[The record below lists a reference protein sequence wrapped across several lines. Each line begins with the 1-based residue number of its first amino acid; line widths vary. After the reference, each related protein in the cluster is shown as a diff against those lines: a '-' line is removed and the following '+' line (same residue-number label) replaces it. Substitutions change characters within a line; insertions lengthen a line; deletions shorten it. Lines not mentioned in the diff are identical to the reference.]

1 MLRVYLCLVA
11 FFGVLCLP
19 FAVRFWLGSTDA
31 EPPRARSTDAA
42 LTLRIITPHNQDIR
56 RVFEPAF
63 SDWHRKHHGQAVDIT
78 YMSPG
83 GTNEIV
89 RYLTDVYGSYR
100 DSSGNLLPEEQVNSG
115 IELVWGGG
123 DYVFD
128 RIFKPLLK
136 PLTVSKELIAAA
148 FPRTDLAG
156 VPLLDIEPGAAS
168 PKWVGIVLSSFGI
181 VHAPEFYDVL
191 GLPAPESWHDLA
203 RPELSGLL
211 ALADPTKSG
220 SAAFIYM
227 MVLQR
232 AMASAEQAWLAD
244 NPDLASTAAGDLEQ
258 VAAYSEALGAGWK
271 AGMRT
276 LLLMAANARYFTD
289 SGSRP
294 CADVG
299 DAESAAGVAID
310 FFARVF
316 QEQIGKGRITY
327 HAPRGATAVTP
338 DPIGVLY
345 GTRGE
350 REVLANRFI
359 EFLLSP
365 EAQRLWN
372 LEGGRSPY
380 VARSLR
386 RMPVRRDVYANRAGW
401 ADDDNP
407 FEAAA
412 GFNMRQR
419 WMRQLGRLIPIWAA
433 SWIDTKPSLDRAYHA
448 VLRVSDRE
456 RRERL
461 LFDLSDLPV
470 RLEDVA
476 PRAVPEPKEREETD
490 PRLRAARERMG
501 WAARFR
507 RHYADVLARAEA
519 SG

>member
-1 MLRVYLCLVA
+1 MLRVYVCLAA
-11 FFGVLCLP
+11 FIGVLCLP
-19 FAVRFWLGSTDA
+19 FAVRFWLGNAGAGDPV
-31 EPPRARSTDAA
+31 ERSTDGA

-63 SDWHRKHHGQAVDIT
+63 SDWHRKRFGQAVDIT

-100 DSSGNLLPEEQVNSG
+100 DSSGRLLPEHQVDSG
-115 IELVWGGG
+115 IEIVWGGG

-128 RIFKPLLK
+128 RVFKPLLK
-136 PLTVSKELIAAA
+136 PLTLSRELLDAA

-181 VHAPEFYDVL
+181 IHAPEFYEVL

-232 AMASAEQAWLAD
+232 AMASAEQVWLLD
-244 NPDLASTAAGDLEQ
+244 NPGLASTAAVDLEQ
-258 VAAYSEALGAGWK
+258 LPAYRQALGAGWK
-271 AGMRT
+271 SGMRT

-310 FFARVF
+310 FYARVF
-316 QEQIGKGRITY
+316 QEQIGKERITY
-327 HAPRGATAVTP
+327 LAPRGATAVTP

-350 REVLANRFI
+350 REVLANRFV

-372 LEGGRSPY
+372 VQGGASPY

-386 RMPVRRDVYANRAGW
+386 RMPVRRDVYADRSGW

-412 GFNMRQR
+412 GFNMRQA

-433 SWIDTKPSLDRAYHA
+433 SWIDTKPSLDRAYNA
-448 VLRVSDRE
+448 ILRVADRE
-456 RRERL
+456 RRETL
-461 LFDLSDLPV
+461 LFELSDLPV
-470 RLEDVA
+470 HLEDVTTNGA
-476 PRAVPEPKEREETD
+476 PAPEAHERVD
-490 PRLRAARERMG
+490 PRLRAARERMR

-507 RHYADVLARAEA
+507 GHYAELLARAED

>member
-1 MLRVYLCLVA
+1 MSRIYVCLAGFIV
-11 FFGVLCLP
+11 VLCLP
-19 FAVRFWLGSTDA
+19 FAVRFWLGQA
-31 EPPRARSTDAA
+31 EGRIEAEQAADGA

-63 SDWHRKHHGQAVDIT
+63 SDWHRKRFGQTVDIT

-89 RYLTDVYGSYR
+89 RYLSDIYGSYR
-100 DSSGNLLPEEQVNSG
+100 DATGRLLPEEQVNSG

-136 PLTVSKELIAAA
+136 PLTIDPQLIAAA
-148 FPRTDLAG
+148 FPSLDLAG
-156 VPLLDIEPGAAS
+156 VPLLDTEAGGGA

-181 VHAPEFYDVL
+181 IHAPEFYEIL
-191 GLPAPESWHDLA
+191 GLPPPESWNDLA

-227 MVLQR
+227 MILQR
-232 AMASAEQAWLAD
+232 AMASAEQAWLSENAG
-244 NPDLASTAAGDLEQ
+244 LASTGAAELEQ
-258 VAAYSEALGAGWK
+258 LPGYTQALAAGWK
-271 AGMRT
+271 EGMRT

-316 QEQIGKGRITY
+316 QEQIGKRRITY

-350 REVLANRFI
+350 REVLANRFV

-380 VARSLR
+380 VSRSLR
-386 RMPVRRDVYANRAGW
+386 RLPVRRDVYADRTGW
-401 ADDDNP
+401 VDDDNP

-419 WMRQLGRLIPIWAA
+419 WMRQIGRLIPVWAA
-433 SWIDTKPSLDRAYHA
+433 SWIDTKPDLNRAYHA
-448 VLRVSDRE
+448 VLRVADRE

-461 LFDLSDLPV
+461 LFELSDLPI
-470 RLEDVA
+470 RMEDVA
-476 PRAVPEPKEREETD
+476 GVKAPPASPAELD

-507 RHYADVLARAEA
+507 RHYAELRARAEV

>member
-1 MLRVYLCLVA
+1 MLRIYACLVA
-11 FFGVLCLP
+11 FVAVLCLP
-19 FAVRFWLGSTDA
+19 FAVRFWVGKADA
-31 EPPRARSTDAA
+31 GAAVERSTDGA

-63 SDWHRKHHGQAVDIT
+63 SDWHRQRFGRAVDIT
-78 YMSPG
+78 YLSPG

-100 DSSGNLLPEEQVNSG
+100 DGSGRLLPEEQVDSG

-136 PLTVSKELIAAA
+136 PLRVSRELLAAA
-148 FPRTDLAG
+148 FPKTDLAG
-156 VPLLDIEPGAAS
+156 VPLLDIEPAGAS

-181 VHAPEFYDVL
+181 VHAPVFYEVL
-191 GLPAPESWHDLA
+191 GLPAPEAWHDLA

-232 AMASAEQAWLAD
+232 AMASAEQVWLAE
-244 NPDLASTAAGDLEQ
+244 NAGLASMAAVDLERLP
-258 VAAYSEALGAGWK
+258 AYSQALGVGWK

-310 FFARVF
+310 FYARVF
-316 QEQIGKGRITY
+316 QEQIGKERITY

-350 REVLANRFI
+350 REVLANRFV

-386 RMPVRRDVYANRAGW
+386 RMPVRRDVYADRTDW

-433 SWIDTKPSLDRAYHA
+433 AWIDTKPSLDRAYGA
-448 VLRVSDRE
+448 VLRVADRE
-456 RRERL
+456 RRDRL
-461 LFDLSDLPV
+461 LFELSDLPV
-470 RLEDVA
+470 RLEDVTMNGGPA
-476 PRAVPEPKEREETD
+476 PAAGITAD
-490 PRLRAARERMG
+490 PRLSAARERMR
-501 WAARFR
+501 WAALFR
-507 RHYADVLARAEA
+507 RHYAEVLARAEQR
-519 SG
+519 G

>member
-1 MLRVYLCLVA
+1 MLRVYVCLAA
-11 FFGVLCLP
+11 FVGVLCLP
-19 FAVRFWLGSTDA
+19 FAVRFWLGHADA
-31 EPPRARSTDAA
+31 GDPVQRSTDGA

-63 SDWHRKHHGQAVDIT
+63 SDWHRKRFGRAVDIT

-100 DSSGNLLPEEQVNSG
+100 DSSGALLPEEQVDSG
-115 IELVWGGG
+115 IEVVWGGG
-123 DYVFD
+123 DYVFE

-136 PLTVSKELIAAA
+136 PLTVDRELLAAA

-156 VPLLDIEPGAAS
+156 VPLLDIESGAAS

-181 VHAPEFYDVL
+181 VHAPEFYEVL

-232 AMASAEQAWLAD
+232 AMASAEQVWLAE
-244 NPDLASTAAGDLEQ
+244 NPGLASTAAVDLEQ
-258 VAAYSEALGAGWK
+258 LPAYRHALGVGWK

-310 FFARVF
+310 FYARVF
-316 QEQIGKGRITY
+316 QEQIGKRRITY

-350 REVLANRFI
+350 REVLANRFV

-365 EAQRLWN
+365 EAQQLWN
-372 LEGGRSPY
+372 LEAGRSPY

-386 RMPVRRDVYANRAGW
+386 RMPVRRDVYADRTGW

-433 SWIDTKPSLDRAYHA
+433 SWIDTKPSLDDAYRA
-448 VLRVSDRE
+448 VLRVGDRE
-456 RRERL
+456 RRESL
-461 LFDLSDLPV
+461 LFELSDLPV
-470 RLEDVA
+470 RLEDVTTNG
-476 PRAVPEPKEREETD
+476 VPASAAGEGTD
-490 PRLRAARERMG
+490 PRLAAARERMS

-507 RHYADVLARAEA
+507 RHYAEVLARAEA